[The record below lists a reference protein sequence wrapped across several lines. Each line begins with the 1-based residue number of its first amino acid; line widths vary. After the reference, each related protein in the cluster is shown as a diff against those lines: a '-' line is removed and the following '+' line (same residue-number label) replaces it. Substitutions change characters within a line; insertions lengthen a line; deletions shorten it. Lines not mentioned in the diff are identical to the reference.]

1 MENKYVS
8 TRGFDNNYTSSEA
21 ILNGIAKDGGLFIN
35 KDFDTI
41 KINLS
46 DLKNKKYEQIAKVIL
61 SKFLTDYDEIELET
75 IIKNAYTNTFYK
87 KEITPLVKLNQNFH
101 ILELFHGPT
110 SAFKDIALTLLPHL
124 MNTALKKNN
133 FDQEI
138 LILTATSGDTGK
150 AALESFKNIPGIKI
164 IVFYPN
170 NGVSD
175 VQKKQMIT
183 QEGNNIFVAGIDG
196 NFDDAQNAVK
206 SIFNDF
212 ELNST
217 FLNKKIK
224 LSSANSINIGR
235 LIPQVVY
242 YFYAYMQLVEKKEIR
257 LGEEINFSVPT
268 GNFGNILAAY
278 YAKNLGLPINKLI
291 CASNQNNVLYDFFKT
306 GIYNKNR
313 TFLKTI
319 SPSMDILISSN
330 LERLLYH
337 LSENNSSYISE
348 LMNSLNSTGIYSVQ
362 ESIKSKI
369 NKIFFESYATDLETT
384 TNIKNVYEKYNY
396 LLDPHTSVAYIGTKK
411 LNDKNRKTI
420 ILSTA
425 SPYKFTKDVYESI
438 FEKTE
443 KNEFEIMNLLYEK
456 TQIEIPENLKNLENK
471 DIYHQNIIN
480 KNNIKQY
487 IEEMML

>member
-1 MENKYVS
+1 
-8 TRGFDNNYTSSEA
+8 
-21 ILNGIAKDGGLFIN
+21 
-35 KDFDTI
+35 
-41 KINLS
+41 
-46 DLKNKKYEQIAKVIL
+46 
-61 SKFLTDYDEIELET
+61 
-75 IIKNAYTNTFYK
+75 
-87 KEITPLVKLNQNFH
+87 
-101 ILELFHGPT
+101 
-110 SAFKDIALTLLPHL
+110 
-124 MNTALKKNN
+124 
-133 FDQEI
+133 
-138 LILTATSGDTGK
+138 
-150 AALESFKNIPGIKI
+150 
-164 IVFYPN
+164 
-170 NGVSD
+170 
-175 VQKKQMIT
+175 
-183 QEGNNIFVAGIDG
+183 
-196 NFDDAQNAVK
+196 
-206 SIFNDF
+206 
-212 ELNST
+212 
-217 FLNKKIK
+217 
-224 LSSANSINIGR
+224 
-235 LIPQVVY
+235 
-242 YFYAYMQLVEKKEIR
+242 MQLVEKKEIR

-396 LLDPHTSVAYIGTKK
+396 LLDPHTSVAYIGAKK